1 MWRFITMQ
9 SIPAR
14 CMCWPSGIKKKQ
26 ATDNYC
32 NLNIPTIQ
40 FRQEIGR
47 TAGNVSEVVT
57 EVRGIPGDI
66 TPIAPAFSDDRAS
79 LNEDACLPVFQ
90 VETQSLHRLPD
101 DRFVSS
107 CECLAPFFRLSPRY
121 TLPSYRPSQA
131 VFFLEPADRFL
142 PSDSD
147 SGRWT
152 TCIHRVLL
160 SSGPLPGCVQHSV
173 PRQVDVFHQV
183 RMN

>member
-57 EVRGIPGDI
+57 EVGGGQKNPKVSKNLKVS
-66 TPIAPAFSDDRAS
+66 PIK
-79 LNEDACLPVFQ
+79 
-90 VETQSLHRLPD
+90 
-101 DRFVSS
+101 
-107 CECLAPFFRLSPRY
+107 RLSVKGKNFP
-121 TLPSYRPSQA
+121 
-131 VFFLEPADRFL
+131 
-142 PSDSD
+142 
-147 SGRWT
+147 
-152 TCIHRVLL
+152 
-160 SSGPLPGCVQHSV
+160 
-173 PRQVDVFHQV
+173 
-183 RMN
+183 